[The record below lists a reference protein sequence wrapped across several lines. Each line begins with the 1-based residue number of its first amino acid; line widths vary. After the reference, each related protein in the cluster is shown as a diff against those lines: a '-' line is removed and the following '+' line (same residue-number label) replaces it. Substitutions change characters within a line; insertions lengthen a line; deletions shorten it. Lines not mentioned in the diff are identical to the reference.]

1 VIWAEED
8 YLYKDMPN
16 DSLDLTLKRPPLSL
30 PFYYGWFVLS
40 LCFLTTLTS
49 AGVRSSPSVLIHPL
63 EAEFGWSRALIAS
76 AISMNLLL
84 FGVASPISG
93 WLIDRYGPRKVMLGS
108 LGLLIIGVS
117 GTMAMNQFWQF
128 FLVWGVIV
136 GFGAGGVGSVLTA
149 TVGNRWFVARRGL
162 ALGILGSASS
172 TGQIIFL
179 PLFMAMITYAGWRM
193 GSMALIIVAITLLPL
208 IYLFMRDDPSE
219 VGLEPYGAGQPGTA
233 STVAAASLRGVPAK
247 NATITAREV
256 VSHPTFWLLAGSFF
270 VCGGTANGLIGTH
283 LIPHEIEMG
292 IPQIAAAS
300 LLGVMGALNMV
311 GTIFSGWMIDR
322 VQPQRWLALVYALRG
337 LSLLLLPFVQDYF
350 GLIVFAVI
358 YGLDWFATV
367 PPSMALTADTFGKQ
381 NVGKVYGW
389 IFLSH
394 QVGAAIMASAAG
406 ALRTWIG
413 DYQFA
418 FLSGGVI
425 AMIAAGLALQIKPAQ
440 QQVTSAPAAPQ
451 AAGA

>member
-1 VIWAEED
+1 MILAEED
-8 YLYKDMPN
+8 YLYRTMPN
-16 DSLDLTLKRPPLSL
+16 DSLDFTLKRPPLSL
-30 PFYYGWFVLS
+30 PFHYGWFVLS

-136 GFGAGGVGSVLTA
+136 GLGAGGVGSVLTA
-149 TVGNRWFVARRGL
+149 TVGNRWFVAKRGL

-193 GSMALIIVAITLLPL
+193 GSMALIVVALILLPL

-219 VGLEPYGAGQPGTA
+219 IGLEPYGAGQPGAA
-233 STVAAASLRGVPAK
+233 SSGGVASLRGMRS
-247 NATITAREV
+247 RERF
-256 VSHPTFWLLAGSFF
+256 HHLAGS
-270 VCGGTANGLIGTH
+270 
-283 LIPHEIEMG
+283 
-292 IPQIAAAS
+292 
-300 LLGVMGALNMV
+300 GARADFLVARGEFLCMRRNRQ
-311 GTIFSGWMIDR
+311 WPDR
-322 VQPQRWLALVYALRG
+322 Y
-337 LSLLLLPFVQDYF
+337 
-350 GLIVFAVI
+350 
-358 YGLDWFATV
+358 
-367 PPSMALTADTFGKQ
+367 PP
-381 NVGKVYGW
+381 Y
-389 IFLSH
+389 
-394 QVGAAIMASAAG
+394 SA
-406 ALRTWIG
+406 
-413 DYQFA
+413 
-418 FLSGGVI
+418 
-425 AMIAAGLALQIKPAQ
+425 
-440 QQVTSAPAAPQ
+440 
-451 AAGA
+451 

>member
-1 VIWAEED
+1 MILAEED
-8 YLYKDMPN
+8 YLYRNMPS
-16 DSLDLTLKRPPLSL
+16 DSVDLTLKRPPLSL

-40 LCFLTTLTS
+40 LCFLTILTS

-108 LGLLIIGVS
+108 LGFLIVGVS

-136 GFGAGGVGSVLTA
+136 GLGAGGVGSVLTA

-193 GSMALIIVAITLLPL
+193 GSMALIVVALILLPL

-219 VGLEPYGAGQPGTA
+219 IGALWSRAVGSRELRR
-233 STVAAASLRGVPAK
+233 RGVVAW
-247 NATITAREV
+247 NAVEERFHHT
-256 VSHPTFWLLAGSFF
+256 AGSGARADFLAA
-270 VCGGTANGLIGTH
+270 CG
-283 LIPHEIEMG
+283 E
-292 IPQIAAAS
+292 
-300 LLGVMGALNMV
+300 
-311 GTIFSGWMIDR
+311 
-322 VQPQRWLALVYALRG
+322 
-337 LSLLLLPFVQDYF
+337 
-350 GLIVFAVI
+350 
-358 YGLDWFATV
+358 
-367 PPSMALTADTFGKQ
+367 
-381 NVGKVYGW
+381 
-389 IFLSH
+389 FLCMRRNRQWSH
-394 QVGAAIMASAAG
+394 RHSSYSA
-406 ALRTWIG
+406 
-413 DYQFA
+413 
-418 FLSGGVI
+418 
-425 AMIAAGLALQIKPAQ
+425 
-440 QQVTSAPAAPQ
+440 
-451 AAGA
+451 

>member
-1 VIWAEED
+1 MILAEED
-8 YLYKDMPN
+8 YLYTNMPN

-108 LGLLIIGVS
+108 LGFLIVGVS

-136 GFGAGGVGSVLTA
+136 GLGAGGVGSVLTA

-193 GSMALIIVAITLLPL
+193 GSMALIVVALILLPL

-219 VGLEPYGAGQPGTA
+219 IGLEPYGAGQPGAA
-233 STVAAASLRGVPAK
+233 SSGGVASLRGMRSK
-247 NATITAREV
+247 NASITCGKWCARRL
-256 VSHPTFWLLAGSFF
+256 FG
-270 VCGGTANGLIGTH
+270 C
-283 LIPHEIEMG
+283 
-292 IPQIAAAS
+292 
-300 LLGVMGALNMV
+300 
-311 GTIFSGWMIDR
+311 
-322 VQPQRWLALVYALRG
+322 LRG
-337 LSLLLLPFVQDYF
+337 VSLYAAEPPMVSSA
-350 GLIVFAVI
+350 LILFRMKSTGA
-358 YGLDWFATV
+358 FHKS
-367 PPSMALTADTFGKQ
+367 PPPLCWA
-381 NVGKVYGW
+381 
-389 IFLSH
+389 
-394 QVGAAIMASAAG
+394 
-406 ALRTWIG
+406 
-413 DYQFA
+413 
-418 FLSGGVI
+418 
-425 AMIAAGLALQIKPAQ
+425 
-440 QQVTSAPAAPQ
+440 
-451 AAGA
+451 

>member
-1 VIWAEED
+1 MQNNSSATGQ
-8 YLYKDMPN
+8 KH
-16 DSLDLTLKRPPLSL
+16 PPLNL
-30 PFYYGWFVLS
+30 PFYYGWFVLA

-63 EAEFGWSRALIAS
+63 EAEFGWSRMLIAS
-76 AISMNLLL
+76 AVSMNLLL
-84 FGVASPISG
+84 FGIAAPISG
-93 WLIDRYGPRKVMLGS
+93 WLLDRYGPRKVMLGS
-108 LGLLIIGVS
+108 LTLLIVGVS

-136 GFGAGGVGSVLTA
+136 GLGAGGVGSVLTA
-149 TVGNRWFVARRGL
+149 TIGNRWFVARRGL

-193 GSMALIIVAITLLPL
+193 GSMALIVVALILLPL
-208 IYLFMRDDPSE
+208 IYVFMRDDPSE
-219 VGLEPYGAGQPGTA
+219 VGLEPYGAGQSRAA
-233 STVAAASLRGVPAK
+233 SSGGVASLRGMRSGS
-247 NATITAREV
+247 ATITAREV
-256 VSHPTFWLLAGSFF
+256 ITHPTFWLLVGSFF

-283 LIPHEIEMG
+283 LIPHEIDLG

-300 LLGVMGALNMV
+300 ILGVMGGLNMV

-322 VQPQRWLALVYALRG
+322 VRPQRWLALVYVLRG
-337 LSLLLLPFVQDYF
+337 VSLLMLPFVQNLPGF
-350 GLIVFAVI
+350 FAFAVI

-367 PPSMALTADTFGKQ
+367 PPSMAITADTFGKN

-389 IFLSH
+389 IFMSH
-394 QVGAAIMASAAG
+394 QIGAAIMASAAG
-406 ALRTWIG
+406 ALRTWMG

-418 FLSGGVI
+418 FLSGGFI
-425 AMIAAGLALQIKPAQ
+425 AMIAAGLALQIKLKPRE
-440 QQVTSAPAAPQ
+440 VSAPPESIQ
-451 AAGA
+451 PAGA